1 MRSSD
6 YINYFAEIK
15 TLDISEQEVLLEKAR
30 YEVFTNQK
38 LSGKSALYFIVSL
51 LAAML
56 IAIIPPYII
65 GFSLIINTIFL
76 GFGILV
82 SQYLSKWLNGR
93 LLYKGLKHVVSSNG
107 I

>member
-15 TLDISEQEVLLEKAR
+15 MLDNSEQEALLEKAR
-30 YEVFTNQK
+30 YEAFTNQK

-65 GFSLIINTIFL
+65 GFSLIVNTMFL

-93 LLYKGLKHVVSSNG
+93 LLYQGLKHVISRNG